1 MFAFFIGE
9 DDQTAPEVVEVV
21 EEEKEEFSLPFNW
34 REQPFTIKSRYIND
48 ILRMETNTASK
59 KKYIN
64 WNVASNKM

>member
-34 REQPFTIKSRYIND
+34 REQPFQIKSRYIND
-48 ILRMETNTASK
+48 IVRMETNTG
-59 KKYIN
+59 
-64 WNVASNKM
+64 